1 MTNPTAP
8 ESTTSAHIPNDTD
21 TESSAPGLALN
32 AMGNATPPALQTG
45 DVVPVTFGDVKVGEA
60 TVLEDGSVSVQ
71 LYQHKT
77 FGAFRNKGGLYA
89 TSFSFDTEEGQ

>member
-32 AMGNATPPALQTG
+32 AMGTVTPNALRTG
-45 DVVPVTFGDVKVGEA
+45 DVVPVTYDGVKVGEA
-60 TVLEDGSVSVQ
+60 TVLEDGNVSVQ
-71 LYQHKT
+71 IYQHET
-77 FGAFRNKGGLYA
+77 FGAFRNKGEMYA